1 MGRQLGIHAL
11 ISLCPRLLL
20 GWPTRKS
27 NQNPEGKGSN
37 VGDQGLPEKV
47 GFGYDEGLVGN
58 YVKIY
63 NMAIVVV

>member
-11 ISLCPRLLL
+11 ISLCHKLLL

-27 NQNPEGKGSN
+27 NQSPEGKGSDA
-37 VGDQGLPEKV
+37 GDQGLPEKV
-47 GFGYDEGLVGN
+47 GFGYDEGLVEN
-58 YVKIY
+58 YIKIC